1 MRRENDMIIIGEK
14 INGSIPS
21 TAKAIEE
28 KDEAFIRNLALK
40 QTEMGADY
48 LDVAAGTRPEIE
60 RDTLTW
66 LINIV
71 QDTVDTPL
79 CIDSS
84 DCNVILDMIPLAKRP
99 GMLNS
104 VSEEHEK
111 CEILLPKVAD
121 SGWNIVALTCDN
133 NGISTDPKVKFNI
146 AVTIV
151 EKAKKLGIAESR
163 LFIDPLVT
171 TLSATGDALLSFNE
185 TLINIKKRYPEIHIT
200 SGLSNISFGMP
211 FRKIINQQFL
221 TLAMNAGMDSAIMDP
236 TSDDMRATLYATEAL
251 LGQDRNCRKFL
262 TAFRKGII
270 GPKKTK

>member
-1 MRRENDMIIIGEK
+1 MIIIGEK

-21 TAKAIEE
+21 TAKAIEN
-28 KDEAFIRNLALK
+28 KDEAFIRNLALR

-48 LDVAAGTRPEIE
+48 IDVCAGTAPELE
-60 RDTLTW
+60 RETLKW
-66 LINIV
+66 LIDIV

-84 DCNVILDMIPLAKRP
+84 DCNVLLDMIPIVKKP

-104 VSEEHEK
+104 VSEEHGK

-121 SGWNIVALTCDN
+121 TEWKIIALTCDN
-133 NGISTDPKVKFNI
+133 SGISSDPEVKFNI

-151 EKAKKLGIAESR
+151 EKAKKLGIPEDR

-171 TLSATGDALLSFNE
+171 TISTNNESLISFNE
-185 TLINIKKRYPEIHIT
+185 TVISIKNKYPNIHIT

-211 FRKIINQQFL
+211 YRKIVNQQFL
-221 TLAMNAGMDSAIMDP
+221 ALAMSIGMDSAIMDP
-236 TSDDMRATLYATEAL
+236 LSDDMRATLYAVEAL
-251 LGQDRNCRKFL
+251 LGRDRNCRKYL
-262 TAFRKGII
+262 TAFRKGLI
-270 GPKKTK
+270 GQKK

>member
-1 MRRENDMIIIGEK
+1 MIIIGEK

-21 TAKAIEE
+21 TAKAIACR
-28 KDEAFIRNLALK
+28 DEAFIRNLALK

-48 LDVAAGTRPEIE
+48 LDVAAGVAPELE
-60 RDTLTW
+60 RETLSW

-71 QDTVDTPL
+71 QDAVDTPL

-84 DCNVILDMIPLAKRP
+84 DCTVILDMIPLAKKP

-104 VSEEHEK
+104 VSEEHGK

-121 SGWNIVALTCDN
+121 SEWKIVALTCDN
-133 NGISTDPKVKFNI
+133 NGISSDPAVKFNI

-151 EKAKKLGIAESR
+151 EKAKQYGIAVDR

-171 TLSATGDALLSFNE
+171 AIGTNSNSLLSFNE
-185 TLINIKKRYPEIHIT
+185 TLINIKNRYPEIHIT

-211 FRKIINQQFL
+211 YRKAINRQFL

-236 TSDDMRATLYATEAL
+236 TSEDMRTTLYAVDAL
-251 LGQDRNCRKFL
+251 LGRDRNCRKYL
-262 TAFRKGII
+262 TAFRKGLL
-270 GPKKTK
+270 GPKKTSTEERL